1 MIVWAPM
8 IDWKLPPLYQ
18 TYGNDK
24 EKKWL
29 NSKIKRQGKLRG
41 SEMERGVKLVGR
53 SWSQET
59 SK

>member
-24 EKKWL
+24 EKNGWTQK
-29 NSKIKRQGKLRG
+29 
-41 SEMERGVKLVGR
+41 
-53 SWSQET
+53 
-59 SK
+59 